1 MPPSWFQPTDAS
13 GPLGPCT
20 DLDRV
25 LERATGCPVFWD
37 SMKLLQI
44 DNPKPDTVARIER
57 TLRGVRQGWQAAAI

>member
-1 MPPSWFQPTDAS
+1 MPPSWFQPTDAT

-20 DLDRV
+20 DLDRL

-37 SMKLLQI
+37 SMKLLLI

-57 TLRGVRQGWQAAAI
+57 YLRSVRQAWAAEAN